1 MKQEEYC
8 GTMPAC
14 FEKGLPKCPA
24 VAVIPSTT
32 LETTDGIKQLSNT
45 VVRVLSNNTLYYVD
59 DKHRITEIGSYPVT
73 RDNYD
78 FGTNPEGFANK
89 FVLDYANG
97 IFAFYDTAGQ
107 IFYIQNNIQAQV
119 NAKLD
124 EMLEDGTLQTLVDN
138 YFANLDIR
146 EENQQ

>member
-1 MKQEEYC
+1 MGCNKCLDEKEYC

-24 VAVIPSTT
+24 VAVIPSMT
-32 LETTDGIKQLSNT
+32 LETADGLKQLSNT

-78 FGTNPEGFANK
+78 FDTNPEGFANK
-89 FVLDYANG
+89 FVLDYANN

-107 IFYIQNNIQAQV
+107 IFYIQDNIVLESITNQEID
-119 NAKLD
+119 NAF
-124 EMLEDGTLQTLVDN
+124 EG
-138 YFANLDIR
+138 
-146 EENQQ
+146 EE